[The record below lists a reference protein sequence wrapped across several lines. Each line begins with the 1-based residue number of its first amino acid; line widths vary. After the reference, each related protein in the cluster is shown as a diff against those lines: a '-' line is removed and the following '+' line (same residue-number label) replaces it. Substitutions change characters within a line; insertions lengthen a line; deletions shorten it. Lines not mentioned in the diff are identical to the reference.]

1 MFKEF
6 KFIQIVQK
14 FFSAIFILTVVASI
28 NFAQPGE
35 LLSPTAKA
43 EFEKQN
49 FAPCIA
55 EMSKLIA
62 LKPKNDAALVERARC
77 LFLSADDTNDEKVI
91 LAEISK
97 KNPDK
102 TQAQTA
108 ASAEIMSRR
117 NKAVDDATK
126 AIAVNPKNANAFNIR
141 GLVKSS
147 LGRKEQAESIADF
160 DKAIELNPKFIKPL
174 FNRGVRKAEMSDY
187 DGAIADFTKVIAL
200 DPNNIAAMENRV
212 AAMISKSSGKPN
224 LEAFN
229 ELKAIIKL
237 SPAQEQNYFLAG
249 IECFNFP
256 NKYECVDFFKQY
268 TAAFPKSYEAFMGL
282 ARANASV
289 EYYSDMSNEN
299 RLIYWK
305 AAADSYQ
312 TTFKLKPNEIQPY
325 IEAFDLVA
333 DKFRIADSAES
344 LSLVAVGLFPD
355 DPRSYIMAGR
365 AAGLSQKFDKAVTDF
380 TRAIELRPTFSLAY
394 SYRAEA
400 FYRLKNFDKAIADA
414 NKAIEFDSNNG
425 MAFRTRGN
433 IFNVQKKYQEAIADF
448 TEADRRGETCAKTY
462 RGVIY
467 GKIALDNKELRNS
480 ENFAKAHQDF
490 INDDAKKCY
499 DTNFQYG
506 LTLYGEAF
514 NKEAAEQFDLAFN
527 VYKKFNYDTT
537 KIVEWQNRV
546 KTAAANAPTNSAN
559 SGSGI
564 DEVIAFYKSESIKN
578 GGQLLGSGIYDYSVS
593 FDPKMN
599 FKVERGKTYV
609 FIAIKEYDPTFGM
622 DIISN
627 GRNILRPTNDWNDRS
642 YKIDSDA
649 QYGMKYTLSK
659 YGNYSVLIM
668 NLSLTQRASIWD
680 VQFSQRGKVK
690 DYNWMFF
697 KSP

>member
-1 MFKEF
+1 MNKIILTIF
-6 KFIQIVQK
+6 
-14 FFSAIFILTVVASI
+14 ATFILNLTT
-28 NFAQPGE
+28 FAQPSE

-49 FAPCIA
+49 FEPCIA
-55 EMSKLIA
+55 EMSKMILA
-62 LKPKNDAALVERARC
+62 QPKNDTALVERARC
-77 LFLSADDTNDEKVI
+77 LFLSADDNKDEERILDEKLKTI
-91 LAEISK
+91 PDKALAEK
-97 KNPDK
+97 
-102 TQAQTA
+102 A

-126 AIAVNPKNANAFNIR
+126 AIVLNPKNANAFNIR

-160 DKAIELNPKFIKPL
+160 DKAIELNPKFIKPY
-174 FNRGVRKAEMSDY
+174 FNRGVRKADDSDY

-237 SPAQEQNYFLAG
+237 SPNKEQNYFLAG
-249 IECFNFP
+249 TECFNFP
-256 NKYECVDFFKQY
+256 NKYECVNFFKQY
-268 TAAFPKSYEAFMGL
+268 TAAFPKSYEAFLGL

-289 EYYSDMSNEN
+289 EYYSDVSSEN
-299 RLIYWK
+299 RVIYWK

-333 DKFRIADSAES
+333 DKFRIADSAEN

-365 AAGLSQKFDKAVTDF
+365 AAGLSQKYDKAVTDF
-380 TRAIELRPTFSLAY
+380 TRAIELRPTFSLVY

-400 FYRLKNFDKAIADA
+400 FYKLKNFDKAIADA
-414 NKAIEFDSNNG
+414 NKAIELDGKNG
-425 MAFRTRGN
+425 MAFKTRGN
-433 IFNVQKKYQEAIADF
+433 VFNVQKKYQEAIADF

-490 INDDAKKCY
+490 INDDARKCY

-514 NKEAAEQFDLAFN
+514 NKEAAEQFNLALAA
-527 VYKKFNYDTT
+527 YKKFNYDTA

-546 KTAAANAPTNSAN
+546 KTAAANAQAN
-559 SGSGI
+559 PVNPRSQAEQMIEAFKQTATSKGFRVISSGVT
-564 DEVIAFYKSESIKN
+564 DAKSINDPALKFNVSN
-578 GGQLLGSGIYDYSVS
+578 GENVLLAAVKD
-593 FDPKMN
+593 
-599 FKVERGKTYV
+599 
-609 FIAIKEYDPTFGM
+609 YDPTFGF
-622 DIISN
+622 DIYTGSIF
-627 GRNILRPTNDWNDRS
+627 IRPTHNWDDKNFVLDSAKDYGMRYTNDRRE
-642 YKIDSDA
+642 
-649 QYGMKYTLSK
+649 
-659 YGNYSVLIM
+659 
-668 NLSLTQRASIWD
+668 NLSIFQMSLGLTKKSNIRTI
-680 VQFSQRGKVK
+680 QFMPAGSVGKIPWVFMK
-690 DYNWMFF
+690 AN
-697 KSP
+697 